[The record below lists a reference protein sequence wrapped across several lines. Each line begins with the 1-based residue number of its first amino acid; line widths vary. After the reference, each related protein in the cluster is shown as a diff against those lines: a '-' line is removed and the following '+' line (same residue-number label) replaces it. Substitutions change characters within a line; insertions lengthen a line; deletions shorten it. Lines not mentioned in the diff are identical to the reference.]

1 MDMKTTNL
9 TNKIRHI
16 ATAVIFAG
24 ILLFFGIGALISP
37 DREYSVFERRK
48 LEQMPV
54 YAEYEDLAAYFSA
67 WETYLTDQFLFRD
80 ELRFLKS
87 GFAHGVLGQYDV
99 NGYYSEG
106 GSQAQILYPMNE
118 ENFTANIQLMED
130 LRQQYFSD
138 SPVYYGVIPDK
149 SYYMDAPLGLD
160 YDKIHKWFGATLQAR
175 QIPLAENLTLSD
187 YYATDIHWK
196 QENLKGVYNAFA
208 TVMNPALPAWKFQ
221 VKSAGDFY
229 GVLYGQAA
237 MPAKK
242 DQMNYL
248 TNSAMDSYKVT
259 LLNIGS
265 DGKVTESE
273 EKLYDPEAFAGDDA
287 YDLYMGGEEPM
298 LRIVN
303 PNAATEKKLILFRDS
318 FGRSIAPLLAEG
330 YSEIILVDLRWIRS
344 MALPLFADYLAADE
358 NTDVLFLYSAQVLNS
373 MMLG

>member
-1 MDMKTTNL
+1 MKNMNL
-9 TNKIRHI
+9 TGKLRNI
-16 ATAVIFAG
+16 ATVGVFGAIV
-24 ILLFFGIGALISP
+24 LFFAIGTLLSP

-54 YAEYEDLAAYFSA
+54 YADYEELADYFSA
-67 WETYLTDQFLFRD
+67 WEIYLTDQFLLRD

-87 GFAHGVLGQYDV
+87 GFAHGVLGQLDV
-99 NGYYSEG
+99 NGYYSEK
-106 GSQAQILYPMNE
+106 GSQAQLLYPMNE
-118 ENFTANIQLMED
+118 ENFVANIELMED
-130 LRQQYFSD
+130 IRQTYFAENA
-138 SPVYYGVIPDK
+138 VYYGVIPDK
-149 SYYMDAPLGLD
+149 SYYMNAPLGLD
-160 YDKIHKWFGATLQAR
+160 YDKIHKLFSETLQAK
-175 QIPLAENLTLSD
+175 QIPLAENLTLDD
-187 YYATDIHWK
+187 YYDTDIHWK
-196 QENLKGVYNAFA
+196 QENLKGIYNAFA
-208 TVMNPALPAWKFQ
+208 TVMNPSLPAWNFETKT
-221 VKSAGDFY
+221 AGSFY

-248 TNSAMDSYKVT
+248 IGGSADALSVT
-259 LLNIGS
+259 LLNIGA

-273 EKLYDPEAFAGDDA
+273 EQLYDLDAFSGDDA
-287 YDLYMGGEEPM
+287 YDLYLGGENPM

-303 PNAATEKKLILFRDS
+303 QGAATEKKLILFRDS

-344 MALPLFADYLAADE
+344 MALPLFADYLEADE

>member
-1 MDMKTTNL
+1 MKNLNL
-9 TNKIRHI
+9 TNKIRQI
-16 ATAVIFAG
+16 STVAVFGAIV
-24 ILLFFGIGALISP
+24 LFFAIGALISP

-54 YAEYEDLAAYFSA
+54 YREYEDLASYFSA

-87 GFAHGVLGQYDV
+87 GFAHGILGQSDV

-118 ENFTANIQLMED
+118 ENFVNNIELMEII
-130 LRQQYFSD
+130 RERYFGN
-138 SPVYYGVIPDK
+138 SPAYYAVIPDK

-160 YDKIHKWFGATLQAR
+160 YGKIHKLFGETLQAD
-175 QIPLAENLTLSD
+175 QIPLADKLTLAD

-196 QENLKGVYNAFA
+196 QENLQGVYNALG
-208 TVMNPALPAWKFQ
+208 VMNPNLPAWDFQ
-221 VKSAGDFY
+221 TKSAGEFF

-237 MPAKK
+237 MLAKK

-248 TNSAMDSYKVT
+248 VGASTSKLQVT
-259 LLNIGS
+259 LLNLDS
-265 DGKVTESE
+265 DGSVTESDA
-273 EKLYDPEAFAGDDA
+273 KLYDVEAFAGDDA
-287 YDLYMGGEEPM
+287 YDLYLGGENPM
-298 LRIVN
+298 IRIVN
-303 PNAATEKKLILFRDS
+303 PDAATEKKLILFRDS

-373 MMLG
+373 MMMG